1 LRYKVKAACSRLRQ
15 GRRRRGRWRAAGA
28 LGRRG
33 GADQPPAPRAGRR
46 SRPGMS
52 LPGRQPHRAK
62 SLAVEAAPDH
72 AEGRS
77 RRTDGGERSVAGRS
91 DVALDG
97 SVRLR
102 RTSWPRAPRQG
113 PAW

>member
-15 GRRRRGRWRAAGA
+15 GRQPRRSD
-28 LGRRG
+28 G
-33 GADQPPAPRAGRR
+33 GADQTAAPRAGRR

-52 LPGRQPHRAK
+52 LPGRQPHRAN

-77 RRTDGGERSVAGRS
+77 RRTGGGERSVGGRS

-113 PAW
+113 PA